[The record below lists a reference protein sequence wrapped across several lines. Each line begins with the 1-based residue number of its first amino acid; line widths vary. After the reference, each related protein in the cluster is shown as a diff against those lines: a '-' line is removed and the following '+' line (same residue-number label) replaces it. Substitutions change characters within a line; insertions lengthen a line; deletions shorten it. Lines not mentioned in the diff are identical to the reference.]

1 MTWGNDQTTAHSK
14 SMKKHTLSRVLL
26 YIFFLM
32 LYLPNFGETCKFSQ
46 KLINQGEQTEGI
58 CQRTKVLFNNI
69 FHETAEHFSKEK

>member
-1 MTWGNDQTTAHSK
+1 
-14 SMKKHTLSRVLL
+14 
-26 YIFFLM
+26 M